1 MDNKITLEEQ
11 IWAKEKLNDEYE
23 QEEFIDD
30 YLPRVK
36 RHIGFE
42 DNRQDHRFVVK
53 FHDVCYYTHTQ
64 DMKEEKADMDD
75 ETFDTLFEMFCDEM
89 YESTTEIIKTDC
101 MSLTDLFATYD
112 VGHYRTFAMVI
123 PKITEDNYL
132 QVALEIYEEGLAPA
146 YIDDYTKLADYLQDM
161 EDNYMQYWLDFLR
174 DHDIPETTIK
184 NIERRYEKDK
194 NKEQ

>member
-1 MDNKITLEEQ
+1 MDDKITLEEQ
-11 IWAKEKLNDEYE
+11 IWAKEKINDEYE
-23 QEEFIDD
+23 REEFIDD

-36 RHIGFE
+36 KHIGFE
-42 DNRQDHRFVVK
+42 DNRRDTRFVVK

-64 DMKEEKADMDD
+64 DTKEEKADMDD

-123 PKITEDNYL
+123 QKITEDNYL